1 LVFLA
6 AFLVATSSPAPKDSA
21 AEATSI
27 VVSSPGC
34 VTLQCIEDKAGLGT
48 YQQQMMA
55 NGKPVLKNNH
65 PTYRRVAIDWG
76 EPRLGSPTKS
86 EDPVFEIY
94 VGDDGKWCIWKT
106 VWYEE
111 GAWEHLHCALTSET
125 PALPP
130 VYGWSSLCGGN
141 DYGLGIKSS
150 DDDEEEDEEGFE
162 EGEVEITGEWCDDT
176 SFTVVPES
184 KDEFLVLLK
193 REILYLKFLQQLSG
207 KQMGIDE
214 YQSV

>member
-65 PTYRRVAIDWG
+65 PTYRRVALDAG
-76 EPRLGSPTKS
+76 GPERVGSA
-86 EDPVFEIY
+86 EPVFEIY
-94 VGDDGKWCIWKT
+94 VGDDGKWCVWKT
-106 VWYEE
+106 HEHEDDVWVPMR
-111 GAWEHLHCALTSET
+111 CALTSET

-130 VYGWSSLCGGN
+130 VYDWSFLCGQDTFG
-141 DYGLGIKSS
+141 
-150 DDDEEEDEEGFE
+150 EEEEEIE
-162 EGEVEITGEWCDDT
+162 RKRREINPNQWCDDT

-184 KDEFLVLLK
+184 NLDEFLQLLL
-193 REILYLKFLQQLSG
+193 REIQGYKSWKRSYDLNG
-207 KQMGIDE
+207 
-214 YQSV
+214 